1 MPNGYPDSKSVRR
14 ELFDRVCEGAP
25 LRRAAQDPGGP
36 R

>member
-14 ELFDRVCEGAP
+14 ELCDRVCEGAP